1 MVSFRSARK
10 TYSTNTFATPNKRE
24 EMLSCDIPGIIT
36 EMLSQIK
43 TLIRRSHG
51 IHALFLMTGITIP
64 FVESLWLF
72 CDAAK
77 AAALI

>member
-1 MVSFRSARK
+1 
-10 TYSTNTFATPNKRE
+10 
-24 EMLSCDIPGIIT
+24 MLSCDIPGIIT